1 MADETS
7 APYDLQGR
15 VAIVTGGGS
24 GLGREMSLRF
34 ARDGAAVVVAD
45 QNPGTAEAVC
55 AEIARA
61 GGRAVAVK
69 VDVRVQAEVEA
80 MVQAAVDSFGGLHIL
95 VNSAGVGEQTAFLKQ
110 TVEGFERIVAIN
122 LTGSFRCVHVA
133 APAMIK
139 CGWGRVVNIA
149 SVTGLRGVSGR
160 VAYGASK
167 SGIVGMTR
175 ALAIELAPC
184 NITVNAIAPGPV
196 DTEMVR
202 QVHSQAT
209 REAYNRN
216 SPMHRYGTTTEIADG
231 AAFLASEQASYI
243 TGHTL
248 PIDGGMTATAA
259 IFDLDT

>member
-1 MADETS
+1 MTDS
-7 APYDLQGR
+7 RIDGR
-15 VAIVTGGGS
+15 VAVVTGGGS
-24 GLGREMSLRF
+24 GLGREMALRF

-45 QNPGTAEAVC
+45 QNAATAEAVC
-55 AEIARA
+55 SEIT
-61 GGRAVAVK
+61 GTQGRAVAIK
-69 VDVRVQAEVEA
+69 VDVRVQPEVAA
-80 MVQAAVDSFGGLHIL
+80 MVALAVERFGGLHIL
-95 VNSAGVGEQTAFLKQ
+95 ANCAGVGEQTAFLKQ
-110 TVEGFERIVAIN
+110 TIEEFERIIAVN
-122 LTGSFRCVHVA
+122 LTGTYRCVHAA

-139 CGWGRVVNIA
+139 SGWGRIINIS

-160 VAYGASK
+160 VSYGASK
-167 SGIVGMTR
+167 TGVVGMTR
-175 ALAIELAPC
+175 ALAIELAPY

-209 REAYNRN
+209 RETYNRN

-231 AAFLASEQASYI
+231 AAFLASDQASYI

-259 IFDLDT
+259 IFDLGS

>member
-1 MADETS
+1 MTDKAGK
-7 APYDLQGR
+7 QR
-15 VAIVTGGGS
+15 VAVVTGGGS
-24 GLGREMSLRF
+24 GLGREMALRF

-45 QNPGTAEAVC
+45 QNGDTAKAVC
-55 AEIARA
+55 AEIEKEKGCAIA
-61 GGRAVAVK
+61 MK

-80 MVQAAVDSFGGLHIL
+80 MVAAAVENFGGLHIL

-110 TVEGFERIVAIN
+110 TIEGFERIIAVN
-122 LTGSFRCVHVA
+122 LTGSYRCVHVA
-133 APAMIK
+133 APEMIK
-139 CGWGRVVNIA
+139 SGWGRIINIS

-160 VAYGASK
+160 VSYGASK
-167 SGIVGMTR
+167 TGIVGMTR
-175 ALAIELAPC
+175 ALAIELAPF

-209 REAYNRN
+209 RETYNRN
-216 SPMHRYGTTTEIADG
+216 SPMHRYGTTMEIADG
-231 AAFLASEQASYI
+231 AAFLASDQASYI

-259 IFDLDT
+259 IFNLDA

>member
-1 MADETS
+1 MTDRSSTE
-7 APYDLQGR
+7 R

-24 GLGREMSLRF
+24 GLGREMALRF

-45 QNPGTAEAVC
+45 QNADTANAVC
-55 AEIARA
+55 AEIEKSN
-61 GGRAVAVK
+61 GRAVSIK
-69 VDVRVQAEVEA
+69 VDVRVQGEVEA
-80 MVQAAVDSFGGLHIL
+80 MVRTAVGNFGGLHIL

-110 TVEGFERIVAIN
+110 TIDGFERIIAVN
-122 LTGSFRCVHVA
+122 LTGTYRCVHVA
-133 APAMIK
+133 APEMIK
-139 CGWGRVVNIA
+139 CGWGRIINIS

-160 VAYGASK
+160 VSYGASK
-167 SGIVGMTR
+167 TGIVGMTR
-175 ALAIELAPC
+175 ALAIELAPY

-202 QVHSQAT
+202 QVHSRAT
-209 REAYNRN
+209 RDTYNRN
-216 SPMHRYGTTTEIADG
+216 SPMHRYGTTMEIADG
-231 AAFLASEQASYI
+231 AAFLASDQASYI